1 MKVKL
6 DRYTDDKGVT
16 MVAQCPSRAH
26 STDAGLDLYAMHG
39 GLVRGHQAA
48 TFHTGVHVQLPRGTA
63 GILMPKSGMMT
74 RHDLLTF
81 GIVDEGY
88 TGEILVHIFNCGGDD
103 YSVRAGDKISQMLIV
118 PVLYEPVEVVDEI
131 QGGDRGENGFGS
143 SGR

>member
-1 MKVKL
+1 
-6 DRYTDDKGVT
+6 
-16 MVAQCPSRAH
+16 
-26 STDAGLDLYAMHG
+26 
-39 GLVRGHQAA
+39 
-48 TFHTGVHVQLPRGTA
+48 
-63 GILMPKSGMMT
+63 MPKSGMMT

-131 QGGDRGENGFGS
+131 SGGDRAGNGFGS
-143 SGR
+143 TGR